1 MPDDLL
7 TKLPPDYE
15 VRAVAEV
22 RAADP
27 DDPPGTFAGYA
38 SVFWQ
43 VDDWLTAF
51 APKAFRKS
59 VADKAGRIP
68 MLWFHDPAALIGPV
82 VEAKEDKRGLA
93 FKARAGETGHGAM
106 LRDQMALGFDHLGL
120 SHGFRRIKDRTA
132 EDDDPLDF
140 SGLPAEL
147 KGTKRDDVRVITEAS
162 VMELS
167 ALPWAFASN
176 AATSIDSARAR
187 RRQAEAGL
195 LSDLLDAI
203 KGESLDEER
212 RALVEQ
218 IVAAWGDGAAPPDDE
233 PARTP
238 AEARHDDPVAFDV
251 LAARDR
257 LIRSRLTVA
266 GMYA

>member
-51 APKAFRKS
+51 APKAFKRSIAHKE
-59 VADKAGRIP
+59 GRIP

-82 VEAKEDKRGLA
+82 VESKEDARGLF

-106 LRDQMALGFDHLGL
+106 LRDQMALGFSHLGL

-132 EDDDPLDF
+132 EEDDPLDF
-140 SGLPAEL
+140 SGLPTEM
-147 KGTKRDDVRVITEAS
+147 KGAKRDDVRVITEAS

-176 AATSIDSARAR
+176 AATSIDSARKR
-187 RRQAEAGL
+187 REAAEVGV
-195 LSDLLDAI
+195 LSSLLDAI
-203 KGESLDEER
+203 KAGDLDEER
-212 RALVEQ
+212 AALVEQ
-218 IVAAWGDGAAPPDDE
+218 IVLASQPPGPPADEQAPTAD
-233 PARTP
+233 
-238 AEARHDDPVAFDV
+238 EARREPDFALLAAAASTRARLV
-251 LAARDR
+251 LAG
-257 LIRSRLTVA
+257 VNP
-266 GMYA
+266 